1 MAELYANVP
10 MGERAGSAWAG
21 NGNAERSQRQ
31 RFRGEGGGEGERR
44 SHELFME
51 SIIATP
57 SRLRD

>member
-1 MAELYANVP
+1 
-10 MGERAGSAWAG
+10 MGGEWK
-21 NGNAERSQRQ
+21 
-31 RFRGEGGGEGERR
+31 RGEEPEAKVQGGRGGEGERR